1 MLPRNELCFFMIEE
15 ITPVIFNKL
24 IELAA
29 IKLKP
34 EEGEYLRGQLSN
46 QLRAVHEL
54 EAIPLSVDV
63 PLARHGV
70 PFPAEISPELR
81 KDVWQPFPHS
91 NEIMDQGPQTAE
103 NYFVVP
109 EIPHTRLE

>member
-1 MLPRNELCFFMIEE
+1 MKEE
-15 ITPVIFNKL
+15 ITPVIFNML

-29 IKLKP
+29 LELKP
-34 EEGEYLRGQLSN
+34 DESEYLRGELNKQL
-46 QLRAVHEL
+46 LAVHEL
-54 EAIPLSVDV
+54 GSIPLSTDV

-70 PFPAEISPELR
+70 PFPAEISPDLR
-81 KDVWQPFPHS
+81 KDVLLAFPDS
-91 NEIMDQGPQTAE
+91 TEIMKQGPQTAD